1 MPLPRTLLLLL
12 LLVTVLAACL
22 SASESIGDGK
32 QVYIVYLG
40 HLPSTDAS
48 EPEGFS
54 AVEFAHHD
62 LLVLH
67 DGRSEIL
74 FSPESNT

>member
-1 MPLPRTLLLLL
+1 MDHPRICINVATQFYHIYLI
-12 LLVTVLAACL
+12 V
-22 SASESIGDGK
+22 IYK

-54 AVEFAHHD
+54 VVEFAHHD
-62 LLVLH
+62 LLNKVLH